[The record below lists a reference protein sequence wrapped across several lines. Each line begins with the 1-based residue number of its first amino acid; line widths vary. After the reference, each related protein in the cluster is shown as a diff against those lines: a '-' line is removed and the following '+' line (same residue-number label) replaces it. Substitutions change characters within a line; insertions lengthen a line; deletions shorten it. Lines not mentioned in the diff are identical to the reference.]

1 MATRDPGKKKGKRQS
16 PEMKKSRLTLW
27 IAILLA
33 AGLISLGVWVFVP
46 GTNTQGTSTP
56 EADDQTA
63 KSGNA
68 AADKQQAFANLVGR
82 WKRTDG
88 GYVIDIRRIDAD
100 GNMEAGYFNPRPI
113 NVSRAE
119 AAWSGGG
126 VEVFIELQVQGYP
139 GSTYTLTYDRPR
151 AVLAGVYFQA
161 VMGQEFEVVFAR
173 ME

>member
-1 MATRDPGKKKGKRQS
+1 MATRNPGKKKGKIES
-16 PEMKKSRLTLW
+16 SEVKKSRLTLW

-33 AGLISLGVWVFVP
+33 GGLIFSGAWFFAP
-46 GTNTQGTSTP
+46 GTNTQGPSTP
-56 EADDQTA
+56 EADDQTPE
-63 KSGNA
+63 SGNA
-68 AADKQQAFANLVGR
+68 SADKQRAFAKLVGR
-82 WKRTDG
+82 WVRTDG
-88 GYVIDIRRIDAD
+88 GYVIDIRGIDAD
-100 GNMEAGYFNPRPI
+100 GNMAAGYFNPRPI

-119 AAWSGGG
+119 AAWRNGGA
-126 VEVFIELQVQGYP
+126 EVFIELQDQGYP